1 MIVELYIVIFRSR
14 IKVAHTIRLMMKHS
28 WYNLQEGNQLKI
40 PADDDQD
47 ILLKYKSPHTRE
59 SHRLWH
65 SWNPKLL
72 MKLVASYTGI
82 RMIQIISLHFLQKLR
97 VFFNTYSSGSKIQTL
112 AMMTTETKNVNQI
125 DKTRTHNHRDREQET
140 NVWKHE
146 RRQNKHTS
154 SSTRMSLRS

>member
-1 MIVELYIVIFRSR
+1 
-14 IKVAHTIRLMMKHS
+14 MMKHS

-40 PADDDQD
+40 PADDDQH

-72 MKLVASYTGI
+72 MKLVASYTLESEWSKSSHSI
-82 RMIQIISLHFLQKLR
+82 FSKSLR

-112 AMMTTETKNVNQI
+112 PMMTTQTKNVNEI
-125 DKTRTHNHRDREQET
+125 DKTRTQTHRDREQET
-140 NVWKHE
+140 NDWKHE